1 MASDNN
7 SPLNFGGGS
16 VMPSTG
22 GVKFAADTEDDADE
36 TPVEKQ
42 KPANASPAIGLGGM
56 TFGQAIAP
64 NASKEDQE
72 FIDRTARANEDT
84 AYWHLHTAYGK
95 RAAKAANPELLKVTA
110 PRYAE
115 LYAIAGKEIDEATQ
129 QKIDRLAA
137 LENHTART
145 AGLGIQFQTAPVHA
159 PREIAKLRAELD
171 KDTLQIRTQAQRTE
185 MMKARLQQRQ
195 AEDELSDREVSE
207 KFDNFTPRQLQSMLI
222 DESYKKIHPD
232 ATRMTIID
240 KLREFKESGDPELSA
255 SEMTPERRKAIIGD
269 SLGRMTIAQRRDL
282 ISMYETDGPMAFV
295 ESNHA
300 EKMLP
305 KEGASPEEIA
315 KFQQVKDAEDAR
327 NQRVRLY
334 GRYFGGMTPSFDE
347 VVGSLAAI
355 EEKAAKLNLGPQEV
369 ARRERQAREFMKIE
383 VTKADAQLSNM
394 SKLGLTGEAEY
405 VQAYLSALASLEEQ
419 EASAKADELP
429 AIREKKAKLIKDHQ
443 DSINERVK
451 ALSESKDVQLAAGNF
466 AKTGEVI
473 GKKDGDALLAYSLRN
488 TMSETSQNF
497 YEHTVTTPSGIKQV
511 EQLPL
516 ANPTSSALAV
526 MRGQVDRYLQD
537 LNAVDDP
544 ALKAELQK
552 IRNDKKQQGKEVGI
566 GEYDDEM
573 YATVMR
579 HISKTDV
586 GRRSREMYA
595 SVTAQ
600 QVMTLALNN
609 VIGNSPEDRQL
620 FAEFVK
626 TEPRGTV
633 FNDRYLTKSSDNSVP
648 VPNMKAIADRL
659 LQVNRGDVLERMQA
673 QFTNPD
679 SMKQF
684 VEKLTPQT
692 LTEKAMFAHMF
703 GNTASV
709 TLSSAGTG
717 IGRLH
722 FAQYLARNVVGSIDK
737 AIVEEKVAAPK
748 RAAIEA
754 SKQNGPFA
762 GDPIIGDAFG
772 VRDSRVDDDPF
783 SKAPRL
789 GGAFMNFMQR

>member
-1 MASDNN
+1 MADDRN
-7 SPLNFGGGS
+7 SPLNFSGGGAMS
-16 VMPSTG
+16 GGGMKLAAPVADDEADDAPVEKAKQGSTG
-22 GVKFAADTEDDADE
+22 G
-36 TPVEKQ
+36 
-42 KPANASPAIGLGGM
+42 NIGLGGM

-64 NASKEDQE
+64 NASKADQE
-72 FIDRTARANEDT
+72 YIDRTARANEDT
-84 AYWHLHTAYGK
+84 AYGHMHTSFGK
-95 RAAKAANPELLKVTA
+95 RAQKAANPELLKVTA

-115 LYAIAGKEIDEATQ
+115 LYAVAGKEIDEATQ
-129 QKIDRLAA
+129 AKIDRLAA

-195 AEDELSDREVSE
+195 AEDELSDREVGE
-207 KFDNFTPRQLQSMLI
+207 KFDNFTPKQLQSMLL
-222 DESYKKIHPD
+222 DEGYKKIHPD
-232 ATRMTIID
+232 ATRMTIIE
-240 KLREFKESGDPELSA
+240 KLKEFKDSGDPELAA
-255 SEMTPERRKAIIGD
+255 SEQSPERRKAVIND
-269 SLGRMTIAQRRDL
+269 SLGRMTVAQRRDL
-282 ISMYETDGPMAFV
+282 VNMYETDGPMAFV

-305 KEGASPEEIA
+305 GEGARPEQVA
-315 KFQQVKDAEDAR
+315 KFQQTKDAEDAR

-334 GRYFGGMTPSFDE
+334 GRYFGGMTPTFDE
-347 VVGSLAAI
+347 VVGSLTAI

-369 ARRERQAREFMKIE
+369 ARRERQAREYMRIE

-405 VQAYLSALASLEEQ
+405 VQAHLSALASLEEQ

-429 AIREKKAKLIKDHQ
+429 AIREKKAKLIQAHQ
-443 DSINERVK
+443 ESINERVK
-451 ALSESKDVQLAAGNF
+451 AISESKDVQLAAGNF

-473 GKKDGDALLAYSLRN
+473 GKKDGDALIGYALRN
-488 TMSETSQNF
+488 TMGETSQSF
-497 YEHTVTTPSGIKQV
+497 YEHKITTPSGIQQV

-526 MRGQVDRYLQD
+526 MKGQVDRYLQD

-552 IRNDKKQQGKEVGI
+552 LRNDRKQTGKEPGI

-586 GRRSREMYA
+586 GRKTREMYA

-600 QVMTLALNN
+600 QVLTLALNN
-609 VIGNSPEDRQL
+609 VVGDKPEDRQL
-620 FAEFVK
+620 FNEFVK
-626 TEPRGTV
+626 TEARGTV

-659 LQVNRGDVLERMQA
+659 LQGNRGDVLERMQA
-673 QFTNPD
+673 QFASPEAQ
-679 SMKQF
+679 KQF
-684 VEKLTPQT
+684 VDKLAPQT
-692 LTEKAMFAHMF
+692 LTEKALFSHMF

-709 TLSSAGTG
+709 TISSAGTG

-722 FAQYLARNVVGSIDK
+722 FSQYLSRNVISSINR
-737 AIVEEKVAAPK
+737 AVTEEKVAAPK
-748 RAAIEA
+748 RVATERVPAGFDPSMIAGVEDLEVA
-754 SKQNGPFA
+754 SPY
-762 GDPIIGDAFG
+762 
-772 VRDSRVDDDPF
+772 RS
-783 SKAPRL
+783 APRVHDE
-789 GGAFMNFMQR
+789 FMKYMQR